1 MASKYKIHVGKCVQ
15 HIFNRPSTPNNYL
28 TLNNLV
34 RQMKIDKNTKGTFSV
49 KVPVTSLL
57 QETTASEHVSTL
69 VENFE
74 TDNFI
79 TSIAFSNVDL
89 NSKATPDL
97 HFCIE
102 QSKFAQDIIS
112 QCIKLDAQNLKLG
125 NNKEFLIGI

>member
-15 HIFNRPSTPNNYL
+15 HIFNRPSTLNNYL

-89 NSKATPDL
+89 NS
-97 HFCIE
+97 I
-102 QSKFAQDIIS
+102 
-112 QCIKLDAQNLKLG
+112 LKS
-125 NNKEFLIGI
+125 